1 MILNFADLFC
11 GGGGTSQGAAEAA
24 VALGYQPRITAV
36 NHWNLAIETHA
47 ANHPS
52 ARHYC
57 ARVDSLKPTEL
68 FGTGELDVLWA
79 SPECTHHSRA
89 RAGAPIQDQS
99 RATAWDVVQWAASL
113 RPSVV
118 FVENVVEFEEWGPL
132 DDTAKPIPGRKGE
145 VFKAWI
151 NALRSYGYTVDWRVL
166 CAADFGDPTSRR
178 RLFVQAV
185 RQGRKIVW
193 PNPTHSRSADLFGRP
208 LWRSAQD
215 AVIDW
220 SIPATPIAKRSR
232 ALRPKTLQWI
242 RQGLERFGGSPF
254 LVAMEHKG
262 RTISAD
268 QPVPTVTCARGGA
281 IGVAF
286 LISYYG
292 TGGARPISEPL
303 PTVTCKARF
312 GLVQAS
318 LDEVAFR
325 MLRPHEY
332 AAAQGFPAGY
342 QFCGT
347 IEDQVRQIGNAVPC
361 GFGRALVGAHLLQS
375 SDVSSLVR
383 GIAA

>member
-1 MILNFADLFC
+1 MLLNFTDLFC
-11 GGGGTSQGAAEAA
+11 GGGGTSTGAAQAA
-24 VALGYQPRITAV
+24 RALGYEPRITAV
-36 NHWNLAIETHA
+36 NHWDLAIRTHA

-57 ARVDSLKPTEL
+57 ARVDSLTPTDL
-68 FGTGELDVLWA
+68 FRPGELDILWA

-89 RAGAPIQDQS
+89 RGGKPIQDQS
-99 RATAWDVVQWAASL
+99 RATAWDVVRWAESL
-113 RPSVV
+113 RPGVILI
-118 FVENVVEFEEWGPL
+118 ENVVEFQEWGPL
-132 DDTAKPIPGRKGE
+132 GDDGDPILDLKGQ
-145 VFKAWI
+145 VFGAWI
-151 NALRSYGYTVDWRVL
+151 EALRTIGYVVDWRVL

-185 RQGRKIVW
+185 RRGRKIVW
-193 PNPTHSRSADLFGRP
+193 PDPTHSRSKDLFGKP
-208 LWRSAQD
+208 LWRSASE

-232 ALRPKTLQWI
+232 ALRPKTLRWI

-268 QPVPTVTCARGGA
+268 QPMPTVTCARGGA

-292 TGGARPISEPL
+292 NGGARPITEPL

-318 LDEVAFR
+318 MDQVAFR

-361 GFGRALVGAHLLQS
+361 GFGRALVGAQLIQS
-375 SDVSSLVR
+375 SDVSSLIR